1 MTQFD
6 EQVRIRLISQ
16 LIKGISIV
24 LKNCFKYFNGIATSA
39 FIIPRSLVLSEN
51 LDLNLNELE
60 SVTRS
65 FGSSLQYFHKF
76 PVVPE

>member
-1 MTQFD
+1 MIKSQLEQKAFVRQKVSVITKVVSLSPSAMTQFD

-39 FIIPRSLVLSEN
+39 FIIPRSLVLS
-51 LDLNLNELE
+51 
-60 SVTRS
+60 
-65 FGSSLQYFHKF
+65 
-76 PVVPE
+76 